1 MYLNDLNSSK
11 HNVQKINSVL
21 ASTFGHNVKLSEMST
36 DALHR
41 MLRTTNAKIEA
52 IKESDFQYW
61 ENAQYNKLNLIAHSL
76 RTYINEVAPARK
88 DGKAMK
94 KKTMESKRLMEQ
106 DLAQAEVLLAAQ
118 ELVDKLQKMVE
129 DVAAMQ
135 VQELMPITDAMKE
148 QIGFD
153 VAEQYNSAAD
163 SALGSLLDQ
172 LKATK
177 ESLENAT
184 LQAQGKP
191 VNAPAPTD
199 MGPAAPE
206 DMGMDDMGDD
216 FEGDDA
222 AAGADNSVG
231 RELKAESKI
240 TEGKKQSYIIWYNN
254 NEAKVSASSTAEA
267 KEKAM
272 AKWKLATTKGI
283 MAYPADG
290 SHSESVMDRME
301 RDALKEQRVVNAK
314 KKVLEAA
321 RAAGYTRPQLEKLL
335 KQLR

>member
-1 MYLNDLNSSK
+1 
-11 HNVQKINSVL
+11 
-21 ASTFGHNVKLSEMST
+21 MST

-206 DMGMDDMGDD
+206 DMGDD

-231 RELKAESKI
+231 RELKA
-240 TEGKKQSYIIWYNN
+240 
-254 NEAKVSASSTAEA
+254 
-267 KEKAM
+267 
-272 AKWKLATTKGI
+272 
-283 MAYPADG
+283 
-290 SHSESVMDRME
+290 ESVMDRME

>member
-1 MYLNDLNSSK
+1 MYLNDLNSSQ

-21 ASTFGHNVKLSEMST
+21 ANTFGHNVNLEEMST

-41 MLRTTNAKIEA
+41 MLRTTNAKMEA
-52 IKESDFQYW
+52 IKESDLKYW

-76 RTYINEVAPARK
+76 KTYISEVAPARK

-94 KKTMESKRLMEQ
+94 KKTMESRRIMEQ

-172 LKATK
+172 LKAAK

-206 DMGMDDMGDD
+206 DMDMDMGDD

-222 AAGADNSVG
+222 AAGADNTVG
-231 RELKAESKI
+231 RELKAES
-240 TEGKKQSYIIWYNN
+240 
-254 NEAKVSASSTAEA
+254 
-267 KEKAM
+267 
-272 AKWKLATTKGI
+272 
-283 MAYPADG
+283 
-290 SHSESVMDRME
+290 VMDRME
-301 RDALKEQRVVNAK
+301 KDALKEQRVINAK

-335 KQLR
+335 KQIR

>member
-1 MYLNDLNSSK
+1 
-11 HNVQKINSVL
+11 
-21 ASTFGHNVKLSEMST
+21 MST

-41 MLRTTNAKIEA
+41 MLRTTNAKMEA
-52 IKESDFQYW
+52 IKESDLKYW

-76 RTYINEVAPARK
+76 KTYINEVAPARK

-94 KKTMESKRLMEQ
+94 KKTMESRRLMEQ

-148 QIGFD
+148 QIGFE
-153 VAEQYNSAAD
+153 VADQYNSAAD

-231 RELKAESKI
+231 RELKAES
-240 TEGKKQSYIIWYNN
+240 
-254 NEAKVSASSTAEA
+254 
-267 KEKAM
+267 
-272 AKWKLATTKGI
+272 
-283 MAYPADG
+283 
-290 SHSESVMDRME
+290 VMDRME
-301 RDALKEQRVVNAK
+301 KKALAEQRVINAK

-321 RAAGYTRPQLEKLL
+321 RAAGYTRPQLEKIL
-335 KQLR
+335 KQIR

>member
-1 MYLNDLNSSK
+1 
-11 HNVQKINSVL
+11 
-21 ASTFGHNVKLSEMST
+21 MST

-199 MGPAAPE
+199 MGTAAPE
-206 DMGMDDMGDD
+206 DMDMGDD

-231 RELKAESKI
+231 RELKA
-240 TEGKKQSYIIWYNN
+240 
-254 NEAKVSASSTAEA
+254 
-267 KEKAM
+267 
-272 AKWKLATTKGI
+272 
-283 MAYPADG
+283 
-290 SHSESVMDRME
+290 ESVMDRME

-321 RAAGYTRPQLEKLL
+321 RAAGYSRPQLEKLL
-335 KQLR
+335 KQFR

>member
-206 DMGMDDMGDD
+206 DIDMGDD

-231 RELKAESKI
+231 RELKAES
-240 TEGKKQSYIIWYNN
+240 
-254 NEAKVSASSTAEA
+254 
-267 KEKAM
+267 
-272 AKWKLATTKGI
+272 
-283 MAYPADG
+283 
-290 SHSESVMDRME
+290 VMDRME

-314 KKVLEAA
+314 KRVLEAA

>member
-206 DMGMDDMGDD
+206 DIDMGDD

-231 RELKAESKI
+231 RELKA
-240 TEGKKQSYIIWYNN
+240 
-254 NEAKVSASSTAEA
+254 
-267 KEKAM
+267 
-272 AKWKLATTKGI
+272 
-283 MAYPADG
+283 
-290 SHSESVMDRME
+290 ESVMDRME

>member
-1 MYLNDLNSSK
+1 MHLNDLNSSK

-206 DMGMDDMGDD
+206 DMDMGDD

-231 RELKAESKI
+231 RELKA
-240 TEGKKQSYIIWYNN
+240 
-254 NEAKVSASSTAEA
+254 
-267 KEKAM
+267 
-272 AKWKLATTKGI
+272 
-283 MAYPADG
+283 
-290 SHSESVMDRME
+290 ESVMDRME

-321 RAAGYTRPQLEKLL
+321 RAAGYSRPQLEKLL
-335 KQLR
+335 KQFR

>member
-206 DMGMDDMGDD
+206 DMGMDDD

-231 RELKAESKI
+231 RELKA
-240 TEGKKQSYIIWYNN
+240 
-254 NEAKVSASSTAEA
+254 
-267 KEKAM
+267 
-272 AKWKLATTKGI
+272 
-283 MAYPADG
+283 
-290 SHSESVMDRME
+290 ESVMDRME

>member
-206 DMGMDDMGDD
+206 DMGMDDD

-231 RELKAESKI
+231 RELKAES
-240 TEGKKQSYIIWYNN
+240 
-254 NEAKVSASSTAEA
+254 
-267 KEKAM
+267 
-272 AKWKLATTKGI
+272 
-283 MAYPADG
+283 
-290 SHSESVMDRME
+290 VMDRME
-301 RDALKEQRVVNAK
+301 RDALKEQRVINAK

>member
-1 MYLNDLNSSK
+1 MYLNDLNSAK

-21 ASTFGHNVKLSEMST
+21 ANTFGHDVSLSEMST

-41 MLRTTNAKIEA
+41 MLRTTNAKMEA
-52 IKESDFQYW
+52 IKESDLKYW

-76 RTYINEVAPARK
+76 KTYINEVAPARK

-94 KKTMESKRLMEQ
+94 KKTMESRRLMEQ

-148 QIGFD
+148 QIGFE

-206 DMGMDDMGDD
+206 DMGMGDD

-231 RELKAESKI
+231 RELKAES
-240 TEGKKQSYIIWYNN
+240 
-254 NEAKVSASSTAEA
+254 
-267 KEKAM
+267 
-272 AKWKLATTKGI
+272 
-283 MAYPADG
+283 
-290 SHSESVMDRME
+290 VMDRME
-301 RDALKEQRVVNAK
+301 KKALAEQRVINAK

-321 RAAGYTRPQLEKLL
+321 RAAGYTRPQLEKIL
-335 KQLR
+335 KHIR

>member
-1 MYLNDLNSSK
+1 MYLNDLNSSQ

-21 ASTFGHNVKLSEMST
+21 ANTFGHNVNLEEMST

-41 MLRTTNAKIEA
+41 MLRTTNAKMEA
-52 IKESDFQYW
+52 IKESDLKYW

-76 RTYINEVAPARK
+76 KTYISEVAPARK

-94 KKTMESKRLMEQ
+94 KKTMESRRLMEQ

-172 LKATK
+172 LKSAK

-199 MGPAAPE
+199 MGPAPE
-206 DMGMDDMGDD
+206 DMDMDMGDD

-222 AAGADNSVG
+222 AAGADNTVG
-231 RELKAESKI
+231 RELKAES
-240 TEGKKQSYIIWYNN
+240 
-254 NEAKVSASSTAEA
+254 
-267 KEKAM
+267 
-272 AKWKLATTKGI
+272 
-283 MAYPADG
+283 
-290 SHSESVMDRME
+290 VMDRME
-301 RDALKEQRVVNAK
+301 KDALKEQRVVNAK

-335 KQLR
+335 KQFR